1 MARDRRPCAC
11 CGEPVTSDTQR
22 RHLRQKTAKSVLVAQ
37 QHNYGEQRRRLL
49 RLEALAL
56 PGNTAVAA
64 SQHSSE
70 DVSEPVVPEADDDDM
85 GMEDVVFSDCEHPD
99 LLENSDNADGRESD
113 SESGG
118 DPFEGRPDEIF
129 WEDSDEE
136 DDLALGDDFQAAPW
150 LQGLSA
156 QERLEEVFNVD
167 AATRGMELLVF

>member
-1 MARDRRPCAC
+1 
-11 CGEPVTSDTQR
+11 
-22 RHLRQKTAKSVLVAQ
+22 
-37 QHNYGEQRRRLL
+37 
-49 RLEALAL
+49 
-56 PGNTAVAA
+56 
-64 SQHSSE
+64 
-70 DVSEPVVPEADDDDM
+70 M

-113 SESGG
+113 SESDG

-167 AATRGMELLVF
+167 AATRGMELLMF